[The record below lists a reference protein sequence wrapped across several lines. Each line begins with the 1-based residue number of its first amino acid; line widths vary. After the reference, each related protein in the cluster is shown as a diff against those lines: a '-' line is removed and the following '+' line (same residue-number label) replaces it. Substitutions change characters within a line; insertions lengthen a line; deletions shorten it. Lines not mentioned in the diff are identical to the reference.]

1 MKNLES
7 RVAQLESRV
16 TTDEAHSVK
25 VVFLNDGE
33 SVERARQ
40 RNDITDDFTGTV
52 LGVSFVAAQ
61 SR

>member
-33 SVERARQ
+33 SAESARR
-40 RNDITDDFTGTV
+40 RNDIASDFTGKV
-52 LGVSFVAAQ
+52 LAVSFVAAQ